1 MMKKK
6 NKNSIKGIL
15 IYTLILFLSMCGFV
29 YIVNA
34 TTNQVQVVDKGGIT
48 ESEDGVTI
56 SKTISETNTENFFD
70 ITLTVETNSQIQNIT
85 KYPDLAVVIVM
96 DISNTMVTE
105 KVKDGSFR
113 YDAAIAASET
123 FINSF
128 KTESDKS
135 LAKRE
140 IGFVAFNTDAHQIF
154 SLQTCTTTK
163 CSENKVDLI
172 TKMKNSTS
180 SIIGK
185 KEEYNNS
192 RKKFTNIEGGLKMA
206 HDMLNKSS
214 ASNKYIIFI
223 SDGMPTTYLNNNTS
237 APYDGFEPYSAGN
250 VGSSYGVFGYT
261 PKQRGC
267 WYGTSYS
274 DRGAIKARI
283 EATSIK
289 QDKINIM
296 AVGTGI
302 NSEEFK
308 TIKDYLEQKNA
319 VDGNFSVVDSEVST
333 GFEIGSASDKSSYVN
348 WLKKKIASNNQYYNS
363 DDSSLTATF
372 QEIFKS
378 IEEQLKSSVEAT
390 WVANDPMGALIGNE
404 KIEFIGFYDD
414 NNTLQNSL
422 SDYNNDGTDNT
433 TQSDTASFDTT
444 KDAINWDLKKSTY
457 HETRTETING
467 STVTYYKY
475 ILKYRVRL
483 KNEISNFEE
492 NKIYKTN
499 GTTSLKYVVLQ
510 NNGTLSN
517 EKTLYFKEPS
527 VKGYLGEL
535 KLYKVSSFDNVTKLT
550 GAKFKLVHN
559 PNCECEEGY
568 LNFSSNTHH
577 VHIDTVYATSNAN
590 GEIVFNNIPSGH
602 TYILSEE
609 EAPNDFNS
617 TKDTYT
623 IEVAYDKTTGGP
635 SNGLIKNTP
644 KTGTL
649 EIKKTVEGTDYKGT
663 FSFELTLYYNNSY
676 LTGTYDYTLN
686 ETEKGTIV
694 LNDLNKGKTIVKL
707 GSGDKMVIEKLPVGT
722 TYTITETTTNGFKVQ
737 YKINSSNEALGNT
750 ATCNSLTKCR
760 IESGNKNIVE
770 FINTAGYILPETGSR
785 GMLILIITSLAF
797 VLVPVINIAYTFFKD
812 KRKIS

>member
-6 NKNSIKGIL
+6 NKNNIKIL
-15 IYTLILFLSMCGFV
+15 ILYVLILFLSISGFI

-34 TTNQVQVVDKGGIT
+34 TTNQEQIVNTGGIT

-56 SKTISETNTENFFD
+56 SKTISETDTENFFD
-70 ITLTVETNSQIQNIT
+70 ITLTVETNSQIKNIT
-85 KYPDLAVVIVM
+85 TYPDLAVVIVM

-140 IGFVAFNTDAHQIF
+140 IGFVAFNTDAHRIF
-154 SLQTCTTTK
+154 SLQTCTTAS
-163 CSENKVDLI
+163 CSENNVDLI
-172 TKMKNSTS
+172 TKMKSSTS
-180 SIIGK
+180 SIVRASGYGSSEK
-185 KEEYNNS
+185 
-192 RKKFTNIEGGLKMA
+192 RFTNIEGGLKMA

-223 SDGMPTTYLNNNTS
+223 SDGMPTTYLKNTTNYEGYSPYNTS
-237 APYDGFEPYSAGN
+237 GAKI
-250 VGSSYGVFGYT
+250 SSEGVFAYT
-261 PKQRGC
+261 PKQYPC
-267 WYGTSYS
+267 THGTSYS

-302 NSEEFK
+302 NSDSFQ
-308 TIKDYLEQKNA
+308 TIQDYLNHAGGNK
-319 VDGNFSVVDSEVST
+319 DGFSVVDSEVST
-333 GFEIGSASDKSSYVN
+333 GFEIGSDSDKSSYVN
-348 WLKKKIASNNQYYNS
+348 WLKTKIASNNQYYNS

-378 IEEQLKSSVEAT
+378 IEEQLKSSTEAS

-414 NNTLQNSL
+414 NNILQNSL
-422 SDYNNDGTDNT
+422 SDYKKDGTDDT

-444 KDAINWDLKKSTY
+444 SSAINWDLKKSSY
-457 HETRTETING
+457 HETRTETTNG
-467 STVTYYKY
+467 TTLTYYKY

-483 KNEISNFEE
+483 KNEINDFDELT
-492 NKIYKTN
+492 IYKTN
-499 GTTSLKYVVLQ
+499 GTTSLTYMVLK
-510 NNGTLSN
+510 NNGTLS
-517 EKTLYFKEPS
+517 ETKTLYFKEPS

-535 KLYKVSSFDNVTKLT
+535 KLYKVSSFDNITKLT
-550 GAKFKLVHN
+550 GAKFKLVHD
-559 PNCECEEGY
+559 PNCKCENGY
-568 LNFSSNTHH
+568 LNFSSNTQH
-577 VHIDTVYATSNAN
+577 VHINTEYATSNAN
-590 GEIVFNNIPSGH
+590 GEIIFENIPSGH
-602 TYILSEE
+602 TYILSED
-609 EAPNDFNS
+609 EAPSDFNS
-617 TKDTYT
+617 TKETYT

-649 EIKKTVEGTDYKGT
+649 EIKKIVEGTDYKGT
-663 FSFELTLYYNNSY
+663 FSFDLTLYYNNSY
-676 LTGTYDYTLN
+676 LTGTYNYTLN
-686 ETEKGTIV
+686 GTEKGTIV

-707 GSGDKMVIEKLPVGT
+707 GSGDKLVIEKLPVGT

-737 YKINSSNEALGNT
+737 YKINSSNEVIGNKTSCNALTN
-750 ATCNSLTKCR
+750 CR
-760 IESGNKNIVE
+760 IESGNTNIVE
-770 FINTAGYILPETGSR
+770 FINTAGYILPETGSH
-785 GMLILIITSLAF
+785 GTLILIITSLVF
-797 VLVPVINIAYTFFKD
+797 ILVPVINIAYTFFKE